1 MPAFFVHG
9 VPDTAQLWD
18 PIRAHLSRTDIV
30 AHNLP
35 GFDAAPLPDGF
46 GATNNEY
53 ADWLIARIE
62 EIGERVDIVGH
73 DWGSRLV
80 QRIVFLRPDLIRT
93 WTCGGAPNDPEYV
106 WHPTAQIWQTPGAGE
121 ELMQNLTSDAMTAAL
136 APQGL
141 GEEAARAVASRI
153 DDTMK
158 DCILKLYR
166 SAKDVSHDWP
176 PLEGDYGP
184 GLSIWGAEDPY
195 SSPEFGRKIAQR
207 TGARSV
213 TLEGCKHWWPV
224 ERPKEVAALLE
235 ELWAGAG

>member
-9 VPDTAQLWD
+9 VPDTARLWD
-18 PIRAHLSRTDIV
+18 PIRSFLSRTDVV
-30 AHNLP
+30 AHNMP
-35 GFDAAPLPDGF
+35 GFDAPLPDGF

-53 ADWLIARIE
+53 AAWLIARIE

-93 WTCGGAPNDPEYV
+93 WTCGGAPQDPEYV
-106 WHPTAQIWQTPGAGE
+106 WHATAQIWQTPGAGE
-121 ELMQNLTSDAMTAAL
+121 ELMERMTPDVIAATL

-141 GEEAARAVASRI
+141 GEEAAREVASHV
-153 DDTMK
+153 DDLMK

-166 SAKDVSHDWP
+166 SAKNVSTDWQA
-176 PLEGDYGP
+176 LEGDYGP
-184 GLSIWGAEDPY
+184 GLVIWGADDPY
-195 SSPEFGRKIAQR
+195 SSPDFGSRIAGR
-207 TGARSV
+207 TGAKSV
-213 TLEGCKHWWPV
+213 TLEGCQHWWPS

-235 ELWAGAG
+235 ELWASAG